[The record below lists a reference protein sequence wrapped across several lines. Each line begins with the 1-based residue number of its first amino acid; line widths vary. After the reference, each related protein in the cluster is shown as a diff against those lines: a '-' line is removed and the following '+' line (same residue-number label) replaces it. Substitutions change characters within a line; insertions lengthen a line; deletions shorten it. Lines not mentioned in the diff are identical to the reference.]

1 MTSPDSP
8 IVPDWKWGTS
18 EGSRALDRLLDRRLS
33 DHEILAWLEEA
44 ETLSLFLQ
52 ARREIPAGVATGETG

>member
-1 MTSPDSP
+1 MTFPDPP

-18 EGSRALDRLLDRRLS
+18 EGSRTLDRLLDRQLS
-33 DHEILAWLEEA
+33 DHEILEWLEEA

-52 ARREIPAGVATGETG
+52 ARRKIPAGVADGETG